1 MSALA
6 PWWKRVTFENPFE
19 VERNLTLAAVVGG
32 GVALL
37 AGLVDAR
44 FRHVSPPMY
53 LTLALCVLQVVLPQR
68 NKWLMVGVAVT
79 TLALGAILGFTAR
92 TMPFFCA
99 AALGLTFA
107 VEGTSWWRR
116 AVLFAG
122 PALGV
127 AWCLAL
133 LEVFSAKYLGP
144 VRAVWWG
151 AFAGSGVLVTLAASL
166 GTVTLALDPLELR
179 LRVMDPKVRETWQRF
194 HRVARRF
201 SPEAHRRLLDLA
213 STVVAR
219 WLEARL
225 EQRDVKESMGSTQFE
240 ESKSAIAR
248 LEERLGEVSDP
259 ELRAHL
265 EQSMRVHRDTLEQLN
280 GLTRRAER
288 AEARALA
295 EQTWLDT
302 AVLTL
307 ELTPKKE
314 ESVLDA
320 TSRLA
325 ALATRHLHASLA
337 T

>member
-6 PWWKRVTFENPFE
+6 PWWKRVTFENPFD
-19 VERNLTLAAVVGG
+19 VERHLTLAALVGG

-37 AGLVDAR
+37 AGLWDPR
-44 FRHVSPPMY
+44 FRELSPPAY
-53 LTLALCVLQVVLPQR
+53 LTLVLCVLQVVLPNR
-68 NKWLMVGVAVT
+68 NKWLMFGVAAT
-79 TLALGAILGFTAR
+79 SLALGAIWGGTAR
-92 TMPFFCA
+92 TMPYFCA
-99 AALGLTFA
+99 GTLGLTFA
-107 VEGTSWWRR
+107 LEGTSWWRR
-116 AVLFAG
+116 AALFVG

-133 LEVFSAKYLGP
+133 LEVFSAKYLGAAR
-144 VRAVWWG
+144 VVWWG
-151 AFAGSGVLVTLAASL
+151 AFACSGVLVTLAASL
-166 GTVTLALDPLELR
+166 GTVTLSLDPLELR

-213 STVVAR
+213 STVAAR

-225 EQRDVKESMGSTQFE
+225 EQRDAKDSLGSAQFE
-240 ESKSAIAR
+240 ESKAAIAR

-280 GLTRRAER
+280 GLRRRAER

-307 ELTPKKE
+307 ELTPMKE
-314 ESVLDA
+314 DSVLDA

-325 ALATRHLHASLA
+325 TLATRHAPLA
-337 T
+337 A